1 MNPGFSLYT
10 VFAAGFLMASVGS
23 VAGQTTP
30 APGGT
35 SFLHGIDVSINGSA
49 PLHFGLDTGLSFD
62 FSITPEN
69 ARQLGLPV
77 TGHHIAHF
85 SDKQEG
91 PGKFT
96 DIVRATTLK
105 VTGHTFTGP
114 EGVTLADARRDGTL
128 GITLF
133 RDVLLT
139 LDYPHDR
146 INVSDGVLPIANG
159 HDVLAYTTNPDATFG
174 PLRVTPTVTIQLAGQ
189 IMPALLD
196 TGARKLNAD
205 VIVTPKLA
213 ATLPL
218 GPTETVM
225 MQDAA
230 GNKYP
235 SYTAKLNGDLILGD
249 IVLHNPTVLI
259 SERLGFVNLA
269 RVLNSLEITIDQ
281 CNHRLRVT
289 MPSPEPFVAP

>member
-1 MNPGFSLYT
+1 MNPEFSVCT
-10 VFAAGFLMASVGS
+10 VFAAGFLLASAGS
-23 VAGQTTP
+23 AASQTSP
-30 APGGT
+30 APVGI
-35 SFLHGIDVSINGSA
+35 SFLNGIDVSINGSA
-49 PLHFGLDTGLSFD
+49 PLHFGQDTGLSSD
-62 FSITPEN
+62 FSITPEK
-69 ARQLGLPV
+69 AQQLGLPV

-91 PGKFT
+91 PGKDT
-96 DIVRATTLK
+96 DIVRATTLT
-105 VTGHTFTGP
+105 VAGHTFTGP
-114 EGVTLADARRDGTL
+114 EGVTLPDAHKDGTL

-139 LDYPHDR
+139 LDFPH
-146 INVSDGVLPIANG
+146 NQLSVSDGALPLPNG
-159 HDVLAYTTNPDATFG
+159 RDLLAYTTNPDAAFG

-189 IMPALLD
+189 TLSALLG

-205 VIVTPKLA
+205 VIVPTKMA

-218 GPTETVM
+218 SMTGSAM
-225 MQDAA
+225 MTDAA

-235 SYTAKLNGDLILGD
+235 SYTARLNGDLILGD

-259 SERLGFVNLA
+259 SDRLGFVNLS

-281 CNHRLRVT
+281 HNHRLRVT
-289 MPSPEPFVAP
+289 MPSNAPSVIQ

>member
-1 MNPGFSLYT
+1 MNPGFSVCT

-23 VAGQTTP
+23 VAGQTTA
-30 APGGT
+30 APGST

-62 FSITPEN
+62 FSITPEK
-69 ARQLGLPV
+69 AQQLGLPV

-91 PGKFT
+91 PGKAT
-96 DIVRATTLK
+96 DIVRATKLTVAGHT
-105 VTGHTFTGP
+105 VTGS
-114 EGVTLADARRDGTL
+114 EGVTLADAHHDGTL

-139 LDYPHDR
+139 LDFPHDQLS
-146 INVSDGVLPIANG
+146 VSDGALPIVNG
-159 HDVLAYTTNPDATFG
+159 HDVLDYTTNPDATFG

-189 IMPALLD
+189 TLPALLD

-205 VIVTPKLA
+205 VIVPPKLA

-218 GPTETVM
+218 SLTGSAM
-225 MQDAA
+225 MMDAA

-235 SYTAKLNGDLILGD
+235 SYTARLNGDLILGD
-249 IVLHNPTVLI
+249 VVLHNPTVLI

-281 CNHRLRVT
+281 RNRRLRITRPSSAPSVT
-289 MPSPEPFVAP
+289 P

>member
-1 MNPGFSLYT
+1 M
-10 VFAAGFLMASVGS
+10 
-23 VAGQTTP
+23 
-30 APGGT
+30 
-35 SFLHGIDVSINGSA
+35 
-49 PLHFGLDTGLSFD
+49 HFGQDTGLSSD
-62 FSITPEN
+62 FSITPEK
-69 ARQLGLPV
+69 AQQLGLPV

-91 PGKFT
+91 PGKDT
-96 DIVRATTLK
+96 DIVRATTLT
-105 VTGHTFTGP
+105 VAGHTFTGP
-114 EGVTLADARRDGTL
+114 EGVTLPDAHKDGTL

-139 LDYPHDR
+139 LDFPH
-146 INVSDGVLPIANG
+146 NQLSVSDGALPLPNG
-159 HDVLAYTTNPDATFG
+159 RDLLAYTTNPDAAFG

-189 IMPALLD
+189 TLSALLG

-205 VIVTPKLA
+205 VIVPTKMA

-218 GPTETVM
+218 SMTGSAM
-225 MQDAA
+225 MTDAA

-235 SYTAKLNGDLILGD
+235 SYTARLNGDLILGD

-259 SERLGFVNLA
+259 SDRLGFVNLS

-281 CNHRLRVT
+281 HNHRLRVT
-289 MPSPEPFVAP
+289 MPSNAPSVIQ

>member
-1 MNPGFSLYT
+1 
-10 VFAAGFLMASVGS
+10 MASVGC
-23 VAGQTTP
+23 APGQTTP
-30 APGGT
+30 APGST

-62 FSITPEN
+62 FSITPEK
-69 ARQLGLPV
+69 AKQLGLPV

-91 PGKFT
+91 PGKDT
-96 DIVRATTLK
+96 DIVRATTLT
-105 VTGHTFTGP
+105 VAGHTFIGHTGVILP
-114 EGVTLADARRDGTL
+114 DAHNDGTL

-139 LDYPHDR
+139 LDFPHDQL
-146 INVSDGVLPIANG
+146 SASEGALPLPNG
-159 HDVLAYTTNPDATFG
+159 RDLLAYTTNPDATFG

-189 IMPALLD
+189 TLSALLD

-205 VIVTPKLA
+205 VIVPTKMA

-218 GPTETVM
+218 SLAGSAM
-225 MQDAA
+225 MMDAV
-230 GNKYP
+230 GNKYH
-235 SYTAKLNGDLILGD
+235 SYIAKLNGDLIMGD

-259 SERLGFVNLA
+259 SDRLGFVNLA
-269 RVLNSLEITIDQ
+269 RVLNSLNITIDQ
-281 CNHRLRVT
+281 HNHRLRVT
-289 MPSPEPFVAP
+289 MPGSASSVAQ